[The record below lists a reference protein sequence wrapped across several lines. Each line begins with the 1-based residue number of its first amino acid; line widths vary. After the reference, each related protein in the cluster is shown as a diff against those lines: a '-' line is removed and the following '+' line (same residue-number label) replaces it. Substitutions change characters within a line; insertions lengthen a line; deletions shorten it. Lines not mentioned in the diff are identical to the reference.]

1 MKPNHL
7 QCSYNLF
14 KVLSMHPWNSSNT
27 KIITRN
33 YTVTNNGNCASKT
46 YYNNFV
52 EQLQKNR
59 ISCNRRK
66 VKTIDLL
73 FFRLKVKT
81 GLGVLEGSLVSSWHK
96 APSRSKPQDAWRWK
110 INMLFSNL
118 IYCILPSDWIATT
131 PDFVYIYCRYVV
143 ISNSYQRNRKQI
155 NVKMKWCEQYNY
167 LVKIACLR
175 HIRTPFSTVKIKL
188 WGLWWTISL
197 FQ

>member
-1 MKPNHL
+1 
-7 QCSYNLF
+7 
-14 KVLSMHPWNSSNT
+14 MHPCNSSNT

-33 YTVTNNGNCASKT
+33 YTVANNSNC
-46 YYNNFV
+46 V
-52 EQLQKNR
+52 KNQAKH
-59 ISCNRRK
+59 ITTTSWSIFK
-66 VKTIDLL
+66 KIELHATAKTIDLL
-73 FFRLKVKT
+73 FFGLKAKT
-81 GLGVLEGSLVSSWHK
+81 GLGVLEGSLVSSLHK

-110 INMLFSNL
+110 RNMLFSNL

-155 NVKMKWCEQYNY
+155 NVKMKWCEQYNSF
-167 LVKIACLR
+167 VKIACLR